1 MNQTVH
7 LAPPVAVNSTY
18 LSKLEKAAG
27 YPEPEIIAKLASWR
41 SSRLNC

>member
-18 LSKLEKAAG
+18 LSKLEKAS
-27 YPEPEIIAKLASWR
+27 YPGWR
-41 SSRLNC
+41 